1 MTLSQFNSCLETFEL
16 DLQESNNAAG
26 YSNALM
32 NLINE
37 FYSEQLKKSKEQLVS
52 EMLDFVREVRSSK

>member
-1 MTLSQFNSCLETFEL
+1 MTQSQFNSCLETFEL
-16 DLQESNNAAG
+16 DLQESRDAAG

-32 NLINE
+32 DLIND
-37 FYSEQLKKSKEQLVS
+37 FYSEQLKKSKEELVS

>member
-1 MTLSQFNSCLETFEL
+1 MTQSQFNSCLETFEL
-16 DLQESNNAAG
+16 DLEESNDATG
-26 YSNALM
+26 FSSALM

-37 FYSEQLKKSKEQLVS
+37 FFSEQLKKSKETLVC